1 MVSLVLE
8 APVRP
13 AQTETRPVV
22 RVQRPLPLPHPPE
35 SMIGTPYY
43 DDEFEMAQS
52 IAHMHTIYH
61 VGSLLNEVAA
71 AADLRVVSDNPVWY
85 RLPEAGMQR
94 ALYPDY
100 ALTANPRV
108 DRLTADELVL
118 ALEVVS
124 TTRVEKEHKDTLLMR
139 ERNAAHGVQ
148 EFVLIYPEPEDPR
161 SVVWHRYDERTGRYQ
176 VVPLPADGRYRSVA
190 IPGLE
195 LEVLPPEEWTLGRKV
210 RVWFRGEEVRDL
222 RTETRCRKA
231 AEAHAEQERVRAE
244 QERARAEQER
254 ARAEQE
260 RTEKEAALAEKE
272 VALAEK
278 EQERMRSARLAER
291 LCALGIDPE
300 TL

>member
-1 MVSLVLE
+1 MVSLVLDS
-8 APVRP
+8 PVRP
-13 AQTETRPVV
+13 ARADIRPVV
-22 RVQRPLPLPHPPE
+22 RAPRPLPWLHPPE

-85 RLPEAGMQR
+85 RLPEVGMQR

-124 TTRVEKEHKDTLLMR
+124 TTRVEKEQKDTVLMR
-139 ERNAAHGVQ
+139 ERNAAHGVR
-148 EFVLIYPEPEDPR
+148 EFVLIYPEPDDPR
-161 SVVWHRYDERTGRYQ
+161 SVVWHGYDERTGRYQ
-176 VVPLPADGRYRSVA
+176 VAPLSTDGRYRSAAV
-190 IPGLE
+190 PGLE

-210 RVWFRGEEVRDL
+210 RVWFRGQEMRDGE
-222 RTETRCRKA
+222 TEARCREA
-231 AEAHAEQERVRAE
+231 AEAHAAQERAEKE
-244 QERARAEQER
+244 QERA
-254 ARAEQE
+254 
-260 RTEKEAALAEKE
+260 EKEAALAEI
-272 VALAEK
+272 
-278 EQERMRSARLAER
+278 ER
-291 LCALGIDPE
+291 LQ
-300 TL
+300 TLLRSQG

>member
-1 MVSLVLE
+1 MVPLVLE

-13 AQTETRPVV
+13 ARTDPRPVV
-22 RVQRPLPLPHPPE
+22 RVQHPLPLLHPPE

-85 RLPEAGMQR
+85 GLPEAGMQR

-139 ERNAAHGVQ
+139 ERNAAHGVR

-161 SVVWHRYDERTGRYQ
+161 SLVWHRYDERTGRYQ
-176 VVPLPADGRYRSVA
+176 VLPLPTDRRYRSVA
-190 IPGLE
+190 VPGLE
-195 LEVLPPEEWTLGRKV
+195 LEVLPPEEWTPGRKV
-210 RVWFRGEEVRDL
+210 RVWFRGQEVRDL
-222 RTETRCRKA
+222 RTETRGRKV
-231 AEAHAEQERVRAE
+231 AEQRAE

-254 ARAEQE
+254 AAKEVALAKMEQE
-260 RTEKEAALAEKE
+260 RAEKEAALAEKE
-272 VALAEK
+272 
-278 EQERMRSARLAER
+278 QEWLRSARLAER
-291 LCALGIDPE
+291 LRALGIDPE
-300 TL
+300 TV

>member
-1 MVSLVLE
+1 MVSLVLD

-13 AQTETRPVV
+13 ARTDTRPVV
-22 RVQRPLPLPHPPE
+22 RAPRPLPLPHPPE

-52 IAHMHTIYH
+52 IAHMHTIYY
-61 VGSLLNEVAA
+61 VGSLLNRVAK

-85 RLPEAGMQR
+85 WLPEAGRQR

-124 TTRVEKEHKDTLLMR
+124 TTQPPKEAKDTVLMR
-139 ERNAAHGVQ
+139 ERNAAHGVR
-148 EFVLIYPEPEDPR
+148 EFVLIYPEPDDPR
-161 SVVWHRYDERTGRYQ
+161 SVVWHGYDEWTGRYQ
-176 VVPLPADGRYRSVA
+176 VAPLPTDGRYRSVA
-190 IPGLE
+190 VPGLE

-210 RVWFRGEEVRDL
+210 RVWFRGQELRDGEAEAH
-222 RTETRCRKA
+222 RREA
-231 AEAHAEQERVRAE
+231 AEAQAAQERTRAE
-244 QERARAEQER
+244 QER
-254 ARAEQE
+254 
-260 RTEKEAALAEKE
+260 AEKE

-278 EQERMRSARLAER
+278 EQEQARAARLAER
-291 LCALGIDPE
+291 LRALGIDPE
-300 TL
+300 TV